1 MGNPSLLPS
10 LWHMRRDRESSQ
22 TLPPSLPE
30 YEEVWERILSEVS
43 SLTVSEQ
50 KQQGRILSALSSLA
64 LGCE

>member
-1 MGNPSLLPS
+1 
-10 LWHMRRDRESSQ
+10 MRRDRESSQ